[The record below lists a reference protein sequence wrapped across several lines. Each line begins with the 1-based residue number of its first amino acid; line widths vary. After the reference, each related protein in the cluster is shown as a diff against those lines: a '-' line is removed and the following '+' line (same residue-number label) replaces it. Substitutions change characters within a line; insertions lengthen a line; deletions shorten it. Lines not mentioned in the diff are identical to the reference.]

1 MLELVEL
8 ILASVYC
15 DLFMFYAT
23 KFIIFRVFSKNLTFK
38 IDYFRLL

>member
-1 MLELVEL
+1 MLDLAEL
-8 ILASVYC
+8 ILATVYC

-23 KFIIFRVFSKNLTFK
+23 KCIIFRVFSKNLTLK